1 MAIDLDLV
9 SLQQLTELRSREL
22 RKLLQYQLNVS
33 NSVLSKIIDR
43 KELRELAWNLLKDR
57 RNKALYEFIFQIFL
71 YGIPITAILAAVF
84 HYRKQLTQFFGNSLY
99 TIYERLYTL
108 RLAKKNSLWLCYVII
123 LLCILL
129 DVVGSLLQ
137 MQTLLSWILP
147 SELLRKYKIPT
158 LSFPVGSTGPS
169 SIASSFHESFNRL
182 ASPSSSSSSQSSSRS
197 SYSLDVGPMITVY
210 AIGFVTKKL
219 SDYCNRRILRC
230 LNGSDDVP
238 LRPVRGAQS
247 DSGDALSNERLKIE

>member
-1 MAIDLDLV
+1 MTIDLDLV

-22 RKLLQYQLNVS
+22 KKLLQHQLNVS

-43 KELRELAWNLLKDR
+43 KELRELAWNLLQNR
-57 RNKALYEFIFQIFL
+57 RNKAFYEFIFQIFL
-71 YGIPITAILAAVF
+71 YGIPTTAILAAVI

-108 RLAKKNSLWLCYVII
+108 RLAKKNSLWLCYVVIV
-123 LLCILL
+123 LCILL

-182 ASPSSSSSSQSSSRS
+182 ASSSSPSSSHSTSR

-210 AIGFVTKKL
+210 VIGFVTKKL

-247 DSGDALSNERLKIE
+247 DGRGDGRLKIE

>member
-1 MAIDLDLV
+1 MTIDLDLV

-22 RKLLQYQLNVS
+22 RKLLQHQLNVS

-43 KELRELAWNLLKDR
+43 KELRELAWNLLQDR
-57 RNKALYEFIFQIFL
+57 RNKSFYDFIFQIFL
-71 YGIPITAILAAVF
+71 YGIPITAILTAVI

-108 RLAKKNSLWLCYVII
+108 RLAKKNSLWLCYII
-123 LLCILL
+123 IVLCILL

-137 MQTLLSWILP
+137 MQTLLSWVLP

-182 ASPSSSSSSQSSSRS
+182 APSSSPSSSSQSSSRS

-210 AIGFVTKKL
+210 VIGFVTKKL
-219 SDYCNRRILRC
+219 SDFCNRRILRC

-247 DSGDALSNERLKIE
+247 DACSDGRLKIE